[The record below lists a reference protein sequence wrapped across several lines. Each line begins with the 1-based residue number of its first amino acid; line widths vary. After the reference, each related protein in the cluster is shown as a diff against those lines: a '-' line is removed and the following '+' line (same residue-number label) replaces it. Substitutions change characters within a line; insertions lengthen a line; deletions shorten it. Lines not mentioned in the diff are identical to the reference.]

1 MTIHQLILAIGAA
14 LFALIT
20 IIAIWYYR
28 KIILPMRGIANGMD
42 LIRAQ
47 DFSSR
52 LTKVGQPEA
61 DRIVDMF
68 NTMMH
73 RLKTERLRIREQNH
87 FLDLLI
93 SVAKSLSGP
102 AHFRFA
108 DGNSDTR
115 HLRSYYH
122 AQPGGRRI
130 SKPG

>member
-14 LFALIT
+14 LFAVIT

-93 SVAKSLSGP
+93 SVSPMGIMILDTYGLLPCTTRRP
-102 AHFRFA
+102 ANF
-108 DGNSDTR
+108 
-115 HLRSYYH
+115 
-122 AQPGGRRI
+122 
-130 SKPG
+130 